1 MIVCSCNIL
10 TDQQVRQAVASAYV
24 NRPPTVKEVYAGLR
38 CRARCGGCVATI
50 RKLREEACAAAVPER
65 EAAGAAA

>member
-1 MIVCSCNIL
+1 MIVCSCNVL
-10 TDQQVRQAVASAYV
+10 TDQQIRHAIATATH

-50 RKLREEACAAAVPER
+50 RKLREEACTANALEDEAV
-65 EAAGAAA
+65 GAAA